1 MDMLELLSGNR
12 VNYAINTL
20 GGVRRDVDESIS
32 SQIRAALE
40 TLEDLA
46 LKLKDTWSK
55 DASILARTKN
65 VGM

>member
-32 SQIRAALE
+32 SQIRLLLKPLK
-40 TLEDLA
+40 TLRSNL
-46 LKLKDTWSK
+46 
-55 DASILARTKN
+55 RTRGAK
-65 VGM
+65 MRAY